1 MSAGPGPLGLR
12 PQLQHVLSAGMNRL
26 HSFWSLGR
34 ITVCSLSAAAFM
46 VIGSE
51 FLLVPVLEGLS
62 KGTDYWELVCV
73 EGGWKNARNM
83 GS

>member
-1 MSAGPGPLGLR
+1 MQAQGPQGCSPK
-12 PQLQHVLSAGMNRL
+12 PQHVLSTGMNRL
-26 HSFWSLGR
+26 HSFWPLGG
-34 ITVCSLSAAAFM
+34 ITVCSPFAASFM

-51 FLLVPVLEGLS
+51 FLLVPVLKGLS

>member
-1 MSAGPGPLGLR
+1 MSAGPGPSGLW
-12 PQLQHVLSAGMNRL
+12 PQPQHVLSAGMNHL
-26 HSFWSLGR
+26 HIFRSLGR
-34 ITVCSLSAAAFM
+34 ITVCSSFAASFM

-62 KGTDYWELVCV
+62 KSRDYWELVCV
-73 EGGWKNARNM
+73 EGGWKKARNM